1 VCADISSLT
10 FAGHKLIRLISVK
23 NQAVIAWILFAKK
36 GSQKGQIDYGPKKA
50 KLFCGIALPLS

>member
-1 VCADISSLT
+1 
-10 FAGHKLIRLISVK
+10 VK